1 LFLNNLET
9 AQTSSHMPLIRANY
23 GVTSSALISEYRLH
37 VSYKMRSLTCGESCL
52 YSPERFTTMSP
63 QKYPGVSHPGECLSE
78 EDLRDIE
85 KAKDDIQHGRV
96 YTTEQLMHKL
106 GL

>member
-1 LFLNNLET
+1 MEQL
-9 AQTSSHMPLIRANY
+9 SSHTPLLRADYGITPSVLMPER
-23 GVTSSALISEYRLH
+23 RL
-37 VSYKMRSLTCGESCL
+37 YAQYQMRFLTCGEYCL
-52 YSPERFTTMSP
+52 YNPERLTTMSQP
-63 QKYPGVSHPGECLSE
+63 RYSRVSHLDEYLSE

-96 YTTEQLMHKL
+96 YTTEQLMRKL

>member
-1 LFLNNLET
+1 
-9 AQTSSHMPLIRANY
+9 
-23 GVTSSALISEYRLH
+23 
-37 VSYKMRSLTCGESCL
+37 
-52 YSPERFTTMSP
+52 MSP
-63 QKYPGVSHPGECLSE
+63 RKYPGVSHPDECLSE

>member
-1 LFLNNLET
+1 
-9 AQTSSHMPLIRANY
+9 
-23 GVTSSALISEYRLH
+23 
-37 VSYKMRSLTCGESCL
+37 MRSLTCGESCL

-63 QKYPGVSHPGECLSE
+63 QKYPGVSHPDECLSE